1 MDTHPAP
8 DLSRI
13 IAELADRLLSQGRQL
28 VTAESCTGGWIAKA
42 CTDRPGSS
50 KWFRGGA
57 VVYTDELKAALLG
70 VRPQTLA
77 EAGAVS
83 EATVREMA
91 VGALERLGGDVAV
104 AVSGIAGPDGGTPAK
119 PVGTVW
125 FAWAESPAVSGLQD
139 VQDAQDPA
147 GRRVAPPVR
156 TARHR
161 LQGDRDAVRRQAVVV
176 ALRGVLQT

>member
-1 MDTHPAP
+1 
-8 DLSRI
+8 LGRI
-13 IAELADRLLSQGRQL
+13 ISELADHLLSQGRQL

-50 KWFRGGA
+50 RWFRGGA
-57 VVYTDELKAALLG
+57 VVYTDELKTSMLG
-70 VRPQTLA
+70 VQPRTLA

-91 VGALERLGGDVAV
+91 LGALERLGGDVAV

-125 FAWAESPAVSGLQD
+125 LAWAVSGLQD
-139 VQDAQDPA
+139 VQDSA
-147 GRRVAPPVR
+147 GRPGRGTPAVR
-156 TARHR
+156 TARH
-161 LQGDRDAVRRQAVVV
+161 QFEGDRDAVRRQAVAV
-176 ALRGVLQT
+176 ALQGVLET